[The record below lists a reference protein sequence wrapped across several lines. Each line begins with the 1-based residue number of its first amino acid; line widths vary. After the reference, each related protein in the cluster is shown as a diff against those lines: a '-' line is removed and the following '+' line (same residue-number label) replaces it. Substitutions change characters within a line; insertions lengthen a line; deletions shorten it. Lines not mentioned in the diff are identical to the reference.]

1 MGGIGGE
8 QTTGG
13 LLDGDPAEGPHPD
26 RGSHDRAEEAHGDRD
41 PSAPS
46 PTRLRSRMSP
56 RPSARAPV
64 HLSLAH
70 ARTSAL
76 PASAG

>member
-26 RGSHDRAEEAHGDRD
+26 RGGHDRGEETPGDGD
-41 PSAPS
+41 PSAPPS
-46 PTRLRSRMSP
+46 TRQRSRMSP
-56 RPSARAPV
+56 RPSARVPV